1 MASND
6 NFPSSSMNEH
16 PSDYTMFQKFGH
28 PGKYT
33 GAIKVTTAQVDFTGS
48 NYGYGAVVTSGSGE
62 AVILQT
68 IHLTDGGSI
77 PAAALKLYHIHEMS
91 VAKVTGGTTGVTF
104 VLKRN
109 PKIN

>member
-1 MASND
+1 MSRYTASYAD
-6 NFPSSSMNEH
+6 HRVITEDDKF
-16 PSDYTMFQKFGH
+16 KRFGH
-28 PGKYT
+28 PGKYM
-33 GAIKVTTAQVDFTGS
+33 GVTVIEDTTSIAFTGS
-48 NYGYGAVVTSGSGE
+48 NYGYGAVVTSGSAE
-62 AVILQT
+62 TVILQT

-77 PAAALKLYHIHEMS
+77 PAAALKLYHVHEMS